1 MSSLQ
6 PGQILGP
13 NQIIIQVGQGGMSTI
28 YKAYHSAMDRYV
40 AIKVLPHGFAQTE
53 EFLTRFQQEA
63 WLIAKLEHPHILPVH
78 DFGDS
83 QGLPYLIMDYFLLAP
98 GRILRPH
105 KHLPIH
111 NQPRY

>member
-63 WLIAKLEHPHILPVH
+63 
-78 DFGDS
+78 
-83 QGLPYLIMDYFLLAP
+83 
-98 GRILRPH
+98 
-105 KHLPIH
+105 
-111 NQPRY
+111 